1 MNRSGAFVSALAAGL
16 CFSLTA
22 LPSVRPAAAQ
32 AATITSA
39 EFDTMWMAGPAQMAK
54 LAAMREAPEHAGAI
68 VRFAM
73 AKLSASWR
81 SSSFTN
87 EYKPIVDAI
96 AAAHLQFKEAGP
108 DAERKGNQLLY
119 DACNRIAQMQQRSGV
134 TGSVPEHVYSWL
146 KGQ

>member
-1 MNRSGAFVSALAAGL
+1 MNRASAIVSFLAAGL
-16 CFSLTA
+16 CFSIAA
-22 LPSVRPAAAQ
+22 LPGARPAAAQ
-32 AATITSA
+32 TAAIASA
-39 EFDTMWMAGPAQMAK
+39 EFDAMWMAGPAQMAK

-68 VRFAM
+68 VRFTM

-108 DAERKGNQLLY
+108 DAERRGNQLLY
-119 DACNRIAQMQQRSGV
+119 DACSRIAQLQQRSGV

-146 KGQ
+146 KG